1 MKTRTLFGLTTSQ
14 SASLAVH
21 GELKR
26 GSCYMEPKAP
36 LTGGGEAPDASPGFF
51 TRRIVV
57 AGGSALAALMGSG
70 LARAAGYPERPIRM
84 VVPYPTGGSTDI
96 VARLVSQYLGEVLK
110 ATVVVDNKGG
120 AAGAIG
126 SANVARSP
134 ADGYTLLS
142 SIVTSAVLTPITQ
155 GKTLTYDAIGS
166 FTPVGMVAKLPNVL
180 IINKDIPARNL
191 KEFAVWA
198 RANPARANFGTGGT
212 GSVMHLT
219 GELLKRDGDFP
230 MTHVPYRGAAAA
242 IQDLMGGNLAAVLDN
257 ITGVI
262 GPIRA
267 GSVRALGVST
277 ENRSPALPDVP
288 TLAEAGLK
296 DFANSSWFGVF
307 ARSGTPADVMGKL
320 ERGLLEVCARPEVTN
335 RLIELGAVPAP
346 MDSKTMD
353 DFWKAEFAYWK
364 RAIDA
369 AGIPLN

>member
-1 MKTRTLFGLTTSQ
+1 MKSRTSTGLT
-14 SASLAVH
+14 
-21 GELKR
+21 
-26 GSCYMEPKAP
+26 
-36 LTGGGEAPDASPGFF
+36 
-51 TRRIVV
+51 RRSVV

-70 LARAAGYPERPIRM
+70 LARAAGYPDRPIRM
-84 VVPYPTGGSTDI
+84 VVPYPAGGSTDI
-96 VARLVSQYLGEVLK
+96 VARLVSQHLGEVLK
-110 ATVVVDNKGG
+110 GNVVVDNKGG

-126 SANVARSP
+126 AADVARSP

-142 SIVTSAVLTPITQ
+142 NIVTSAVLTPITQ
-155 GKTLTYDAIGS
+155 AKTLTYDPIGA

-180 IINKDIPARNL
+180 IVNKDLPVRNL
-191 KEFAVWA
+191 KEFAAWA
-198 RANPARANFGTGGT
+198 RANPTRASYGTGGT

-242 IQDLMGGNLAAVLDN
+242 IQDLMGGSVVAVLDN

-262 GPIRA
+262 GPIRS

-277 ENRSPALPDVP
+277 ENRSPALSDVP

-296 DFANSSWFGVF
+296 GFANSSWFGVF
-307 ARSGTPADVMGKL
+307 ARSGTPADVMARL
-320 ERGLLEVCARPEVTN
+320 EKSLLEACARPEVTSK
-335 RLIELGAVPAP
+335 LVELGAVPAP
-346 MDSKTMD
+346 MGSKAMD

-369 AGIPLN
+369 AGVPLN